1 MMMLEMKTTEF
12 LEELSSKA
20 PVPGGGGASA
30 AVGAFGAALG
40 MMVANLTVGKKKY
53 AAVEAEILAAL
64 EELGKLRDRLVAL
77 TDRDAQAF
85 EPLSRAYGLP
95 KNTEEEK
102 AAREKVMESALYDAS
117 VAPLEIMETVLAS
130 MDLLEVLGEKGSRLA
145 LSDVGV
151 GILFAQAALEGA
163 SLNVFINTR
172 LMKDRGRAEELN
184 GRADRMIAEGR
195 EKKERIY
202 SQVLQSVK

>member
-53 AAVEAEILAAL
+53 AAVEEEILEAL

-195 EKKERIY
+195 GKKERIY

>member
-30 AVGAFGAALG
+30 ALGAFGAALG

-53 AAVEAEILAAL
+53 AAVEEEILAAL

-195 EKKERIY
+195 GKKERIY

>member
-53 AAVEAEILAAL
+53 AAVEEEILAAL
-64 EELGKLRDRLVAL
+64 QELGKLRDRLVAL

>member
-53 AAVEAEILAAL
+53 AAVEEEILAAL

-102 AAREKVMESALYDAS
+102 ATREKVMESALYDAS

>member
-53 AAVEAEILAAL
+53 AAVEEEILAAL

-172 LMKDRGRAEELN
+172 IMKDRGRAEELN

-195 EKKERIY
+195 GKKERIY